1 MMAAEAGS
9 EEGGPVTAGA
19 AGGGAAAGSSAYPAV
34 CRVKIPAA
42 LPVAAVPYPGLAET
56 GVAGNLAGGA
66 ALGSGFLG
74 AGSVAGAMG
83 GAGLSGGGA
92 AAGVAG
98 AAAGL
103 GGEMG
108 LAKGTTSL
116 PAETFG
122 AGGGFPPLPPPPQLP
137 PLGAGLGTVDEGDSL
152 DGPEYE
158 EEEVAIPLTA
168 PPTNQWYHGK
178 LDRTIAEERLRQAGK
193 SGSYL
198 IRESDRRPGSFVLS
212 FLSHTNVVNHFRII
226 AMCGDYYIGGRRF
239 SSLSDLIGYYSHVSC
254 LLKGEKLLYPVAPPE
269 PVEDRRRV
277 RAILPYTKVP
287 DTDEISMDLDQS
299 GHSEDDRNNSA
310 FIRLSLT
317 NFLKGDMFIVHN
329 ELEDGWMWVTNLRT
343 DEQGLIVEDLVEE
356 VGREEDPHEGKIWFH
371 GKISKQEAYN
381 LLMTVGQVC
390 SFLVRPSDNTPGDY
404 SLYFR
409 TNENIQRFKICPTP
423 NNQFMMG
430 GRYYNSIGDIID
442 HYRKEQIVEGYYLK
456 EPVPMHLGAFLRI
469 EGVLGQKPS
478 FSGSRSE
485 FVGGKS
491 GDSKDKSQPGL
502 PSDQEQVL
510 SDTVDGKEIY
520 NTIRRKTK
528 DAFYKNIVKKGYL
541 LKKGKGKRWK
551 NLYFILEG
559 SDAQLIY
566 FESEKRATKP
576 KGLIDLSVCSVYV
589 VHDSLFGRPNC
600 FQIVVQHFSEEH
612 YIFYFAG
619 ETPEQ
624 AEDWMKGLQAFCSLR
639 KSSPGTSNKRLRQVS
654 SLVLHIEEAHKL
666 PVKHF
671 TNPYCNIYLNSVQV
685 AKTHAREGQNPVW
698 SEEFVF
704 DDLPPDINRFE
715 ITLSNKTKKS
725 KDPDILFMRCQLS
738 RLQKGHATDEWFL
751 LSSHIP
757 LKGIEPGS
765 LRVRARYSMEKIMP
779 EEEYSEF
786 KELILQKELHVVY
799 ALSHVC
805 GQDRTLLASILLRIF
820 LHEKLESLLLCTLN
834 DREISMEDEA
844 TTLFRATTLASTLM
858 EQYMKATATQF
869 VHHALKDSIL
879 KIMESKQ
886 SCELSPSKLEKN
898 EDVNTNLAHLLNI
911 LSELVEKIF
920 MASEILPPKS
930 VQHKWPTNTTMRT
943 RVVSDSPSP
952 IAARTLILVA
962 KSVQNLANLVEFGA
976 KEPYMEGV
984 NPFIKSNKHRMIMFL
999 DELGN
1004 VPELPDTTEHSRTDL
1019 SRDLAALHE
1028 ICVAHSDELR
1038 TLSNERG
1045 AQQHVLKKLLAITEL
1060 LQQKQNQYTKT
1071 NDVR

>member
-1 MMAAEAGS
+1 MMAAER
-9 EEGGPVTAGA
+9 EEEVSVTSARMVGAFGGVELGRY
-19 AGGGAAAGSSAYPAV
+19 SV
-34 CRVKIPAA
+34 LCRSK
-42 LPVAAVPYPGLAET
+42 E
-56 GVAGNLAGGA
+56 
-66 ALGSGFLG
+66 LGSQGHFLVG
-74 AGSVAGAMG
+74 
-83 GAGLSGGGA
+83 SGGDN
-92 AAGVAG
+92 
-98 AAAGL
+98 
-103 GGEMG
+103 
-108 LAKGTTSL
+108 
-116 PAETFG
+116 PG
-122 AGGGFPPLPPPPQLP
+122 AGGPALCSTLELLELSSGPTPLASGSSGAVTTGQGLKVTGGTFPEPGTVTFSLLPPQPPSL
-137 PLGAGLGTVDEGDSL
+137 AGVLRTVEENDSL

-158 EEEVAIPLTA
+158 EEEVAIPLNA

-178 LDRTIAEERLRQAGK
+178 LDRAIAEERLWQAGK
-193 SGSYL
+193 SGTYL

-212 FLSHTNVVNHFRII
+212 FLSKTNVNHFRII

-239 SSLSDLIGYYSHVSC
+239 ASLSDLIGYYSHVSC
-254 LLKGEKLLYPVAPPE
+254 LLKGEKLFFPVAPPE

-287 DTDEISMDLDQS
+287 ETDEIS
-299 GHSEDDRNNSA
+299 
-310 FIRLSLT
+310 
-317 NFLKGDMFIVHN
+317 FLKGDMFIVHN

-356 VGREEDPHEGKIWFH
+356 VGREEDPHEGKI
-371 GKISKQEAYN
+371 IAE
-381 LLMTVGQVC
+381 
-390 SFLVRPSDNTPGDY
+390 
-404 SLYFR
+404 
-409 TNENIQRFKICPTP
+409 
-423 NNQFMMG
+423 
-430 GRYYNSIGDIID
+430 IIE
-442 HYRKEQIVEGYYLK
+442 HYKKEQIVEGYYLK
-456 EPVPMHLGAFLRI
+456 DPIPMQH
-469 EGVLGQKPS
+469 
-478 FSGSRSE
+478 
-485 FVGGKS
+485 
-491 GDSKDKSQPGL
+491 
-502 PSDQEQVL
+502 QEQVL
-510 SDTVDGKEIY
+510 NNTVDGKEIY
-520 NTIRRKTK
+520 NTIRHKTK
-528 DAFYKNIVKKGYL
+528 DGFYKNIVKKGYL
-541 LKKGKGKRWK
+541 LKKSKGKRWK

-559 SDAQLIY
+559 NDSQLIY

-576 KGLIDLSVCSVYV
+576 KGLIDLSVCSVYG

-624 AEDWMKGLQAFCSLR
+624 TQDWMKALQMFCSLR
-639 KSSPGTSNKRLRQVS
+639 KNCPGTSNKRLRQVN
-654 SLVLHIEEAHKL
+654 SLILHVEEAHTL

-685 AKTHAREGQNPVW
+685 AKTHTREGQNPVW

-704 DDLPPDINRFE
+704 DDLSCDINRFE
-715 ITLSNKTKKS
+715 ISLSNKTKKS

-738 RLQKGHATDEWFL
+738 RLQKGHATDEWFQ
-751 LSSHIP
+751 LSSYIP

-786 KELILQKELHVVY
+786 KEIILQKELHVVY

-805 GQDRTLLASILLRIF
+805 GQDRTLLAGILLKIF
-820 LHEKLESLLLCTLN
+820 LHEKLESLLLRSLN
-834 DREISMEDEA
+834 DKEISMEAEA

-858 EQYMKATATQF
+858 EQYMKATATHF
-869 VHHALKDSIL
+869 VHHALKDCIL

-886 SCELSPSKLEKN
+886 SCELNPSKLEKN
-898 EDVNTNLAHLLNI
+898 EDVNTNLAHLLSI

-920 MASEILPPKS
+920 MAAEILPPTLRYIYGCLQKS
-930 VQHKWPTNTTMRT
+930 VQNKWPTNTTMRT
-943 RVVSDSPSP
+943 RVVSGFVFLRLICPAILNPRMFNIISDSPSP
-952 IAARTLILVA
+952 TAARTLTLVA

-1019 SRDLAALHE
+1019 SRYLAALHE
-1028 ICVAHSDELR
+1028 MCVAHSDELR

-1045 AQQHVLKKLLAITEL
+1045 VMQHVLKKLLAITEL
-1060 LQQKQNQYTKT
+1060 LQQKQNQYSVS
-1071 NDVR
+1071 NNIM

>member
-1 MMAAEAGS
+1 MMAAEAGAGA
-9 EEGGPVTAGA
+9 EEGGSVSSAAAVAAEAGPCRAKGPCPPGPFPGA
-19 AGGGAAAGSSAYPAV
+19 APPLCSALGLLAVGSGPAAPPPATTEPPEPAAA
-34 CRVKIPAA
+34 
-42 LPVAAVPYPGLAET
+42 
-56 GVAGNLAGGA
+56 
-66 ALGSGFLG
+66 
-74 AGSVAGAMG
+74 
-83 GAGLSGGGA
+83 A
-92 AAGVAG
+92 AAA
-98 AAAGL
+98 
-103 GGEMG
+103 
-108 LAKGTTSL
+108 
-116 PAETFG
+116 
-122 AGGGFPPLPPPPQLP
+122 FPPLPPPPP
-137 PLGAGLGTVDEGDSL
+137 PPPPAGALGAVDEGDSL

-158 EEEVAIPLTA
+158 EEEVAIPLNA

-193 SGSYL
+193 PGSYL

-212 FLSHTNVVNHFRII
+212 FLSKTNVNHFRII

-239 SSLSDLIGYYSHVSC
+239 ASLSDLIGYYSHVSC
-254 LLKGEKLLYPVAPPE
+254 LLKGEKLLFPVAPPE

-287 DTDEISMDLDQS
+287 ETDEIS
-299 GHSEDDRNNSA
+299 
-310 FIRLSLT
+310 
-317 NFLKGDMFIVHN
+317 FLKGDMFIVHN

-356 VGREEDPHEGKIWFH
+356 VVSNFIFKSLWFH

-409 TNENIQRFKICPTP
+409 TSENIQRFKICPTA

-430 GRYYNSIGDIID
+430 GRYYNSIADIIE

-456 EPVPMHLGAFLRI
+456 DPVPMQH
-469 EGVLGQKPS
+469 
-478 FSGSRSE
+478 
-485 FVGGKS
+485 
-491 GDSKDKSQPGL
+491 
-502 PSDQEQVL
+502 QEQVL
-510 SDTVDGKEIY
+510 NDTVDGKEIY

-541 LKKGKGKRWK
+541 LKKSKGKRWK

-559 SDAQLIY
+559 NDAQLIY

-576 KGLIDLSVCSVYV
+576 KGLIDLSVCSVYG

-624 AEDWMKGLQAFCSLR
+624 AQDWMKALQMFCSLR
-639 KSSPGTSNKRLRQVS
+639 KTSPGTSNKRLRQVS
-654 SLVLHIEEAHKL
+654 SLILHVEEAHTL

-685 AKTHAREGQNPVW
+685 AKTHIREGQNPVW

-704 DDLPPDINRFE
+704 DDLSSDINRFE
-715 ITLSNKTKKS
+715 ISLSNKTKKS
-725 KDPDILFMRCQLS
+725 KDPDICKYFS
-738 RLQKGHATDEWFL
+738 VKVA
-751 LSSHIP
+751 
-757 LKGIEPGS
+757 
-765 LRVRARYSMEKIMP
+765 Y
-779 EEEYSEF
+779 
-786 KELILQKELHVVY
+786 LILQKELHVVY

-805 GQDRTLLASILLRIF
+805 GQDRTLLAGILLKIF
-820 LHEKLESLLLCTLN
+820 LHEKLESLLLRTLN

-858 EQYMKATATQF
+858 EQYMKATATRF

-886 SCELSPSKLEKN
+886 SCELNPSKLEKN
-898 EDVNTNLAHLLNI
+898 EDVNTNLAHLLSI

-920 MASEILPPKS
+920 MAAEILPPTLRYIYGCLQKS
-930 VQHKWPTNTTMRT
+930 VQSKWPANTTMRT
-943 RVVSDSPSP
+943 RVVSGFVFLRLICPAILNPRMFNIISDSPSP
-952 IAARTLILVA
+952 TAARTLTLVA

-1045 AQQHVLKKLLAITEL
+1045 VMQHVLKKLLAITEL
-1060 LQQKQNQYTKT
+1060 LQQKQNQYSVS
-1071 NDVR
+1071 NNIR

>member
-1 MMAAEAGS
+1 M
-9 EEGGPVTAGA
+9 V
-19 AGGGAAAGSSAYPAV
+19 
-34 CRVKIPAA
+34 
-42 LPVAAVPYPGLAET
+42 
-56 GVAGNLAGGA
+56 
-66 ALGSGFLG
+66 
-74 AGSVAGAMG
+74 
-83 GAGLSGGGA
+83 
-92 AAGVAG
+92 
-98 AAAGL
+98 
-103 GGEMG
+103 
-108 LAKGTTSL
+108 
-116 PAETFG
+116 
-122 AGGGFPPLPPPPQLP
+122 PPPKEVEE
-137 PLGAGLGTVDEGDSL
+137 ASK
-152 DGPEYE
+152 E
-158 EEEVAIPLTA
+158 EE
-168 PPTNQWYHGK
+168 
-178 LDRTIAEERLRQAGK
+178 
-193 SGSYL
+193 
-198 IRESDRRPGSFVLS
+198 
-212 FLSHTNVVNHFRII
+212 
-226 AMCGDYYIGGRRF
+226 M
-239 SSLSDLIGYYSHVSC
+239 
-254 LLKGEKLLYPVAPPE
+254 PE
-269 PVEDRRRV
+269 D
-277 RAILPYTKVP
+277 
-287 DTDEISMDLDQS
+287 
-299 GHSEDDRNNSA
+299 EDDS
-310 FIRLSLT
+310 S
-317 NFLKGDMFIVHN
+317 G
-329 ELEDGWMWVTNLRT
+329 
-343 DEQGLIVEDLVEE
+343 EE
-356 VGREEDPHEGKIWFH
+356 
-371 GKISKQEAYN
+371 
-381 LLMTVGQVC
+381 
-390 SFLVRPSDNTPGDY
+390 
-404 SLYFR
+404 
-409 TNENIQRFKICPTP
+409 
-423 NNQFMMG
+423 
-430 GRYYNSIGDIID
+430 
-442 HYRKEQIVEGYYLK
+442 
-456 EPVPMHLGAFLRI
+456 
-469 EGVLGQKPS
+469 
-478 FSGSRSE
+478 
-485 FVGGKS
+485 
-491 GDSKDKSQPGL
+491 
-502 PSDQEQVL
+502 DQEQVL
-510 SDTVDGKEIY
+510 NDTVDGKEIY

-541 LKKGKGKRWK
+541 LKK
-551 NLYFILEG
+551 EG

-624 AEDWMKGLQAFCSLR
+624 AE
-639 KSSPGTSNKRLRQVS
+639 VS

-786 KELILQKELHVVY
+786 KE
-799 ALSHVC
+799 
-805 GQDRTLLASILLRIF
+805 
-820 LHEKLESLLLCTLN
+820 
-834 DREISMEDEA
+834 
-844 TTLFRATTLASTLM
+844 
-858 EQYMKATATQF
+858 
-869 VHHALKDSIL
+869 
-879 KIMESKQ
+879 
-886 SCELSPSKLEKN
+886 
-898 EDVNTNLAHLLNI
+898 
-911 LSELVEKIF
+911 
-920 MASEILPPKS
+920 
-930 VQHKWPTNTTMRT
+930 
-943 RVVSDSPSP
+943 
-952 IAARTLILVA
+952 
-962 KSVQNLANLVEFGA
+962 
-976 KEPYMEGV
+976 EPYMEGV

>member
-1 MMAAEAGS
+1 MMAAEAGV
-9 EEGGPVTAGA
+9 EEGGSVTAAGMVGA
-19 AGGGAAAGSSAYPAV
+19 AGGAESEHYPTLCRGKELGSQGPFLAGS
-34 CRVKIPAA
+34 
-42 LPVAAVPYPGLAET
+42 
-56 GVAGNLAGGA
+56 GGD
-66 ALGSGFLG
+66 SLG
-74 AGSVAGAMG
+74 AGGPALCSALGLLALSSGPASLASRDALLATGQRPEVSGEVLLPPRPSTVA
-83 GAGLSGGGA
+83 
-92 AAGVAG
+92 
-98 AAAGL
+98 
-103 GGEMG
+103 
-108 LAKGTTSL
+108 
-116 PAETFG
+116 
-122 AGGGFPPLPPPPQLP
+122 FPPLPPPPPQP
-137 PLGAGLGTVDEGDSL
+137 PSLAGGLGIVDEGDSL

-158 EEEVAIPLTA
+158 EEEVAIPLNA

-178 LDRTIAEERLRQAGK
+178 LDRTIAEERLWQAEK
-193 SGSYL
+193 PGSYL

-212 FLSHTNVVNHFRII
+212 FLSKTSVNHFRII

-239 SSLSDLIGYYSHVSC
+239 ASLSDLIGYYSHVSC
-254 LLKGEKLLYPVAPPE
+254 LLKGEKLFFPVAPPE

-287 DTDEISMDLDQS
+287 ETDEIS
-299 GHSEDDRNNSA
+299 
-310 FIRLSLT
+310 
-317 NFLKGDMFIVHN
+317 FLKGDMLIVHN

-371 GKISKQEAYN
+371 GKISKQDAYN

-409 TNENIQRFKICPTP
+409 TSENIQRFKICPTSS
-423 NNQFMMG
+423 NQFMMG
-430 GRYYNSIGDIID
+430 GRYYNSIAEIIE

-456 EPVPMHLGAFLRI
+456 DPVPMQH
-469 EGVLGQKPS
+469 
-478 FSGSRSE
+478 
-485 FVGGKS
+485 
-491 GDSKDKSQPGL
+491 
-502 PSDQEQVL
+502 QEQVFN
-510 SDTVDGKEIY
+510 DTVDGKEIY

-541 LKKGKGKRWK
+541 LKKSKGKRWK

-559 SDAQLIY
+559 NDAQLIY

-576 KGLIDLSVCSVYV
+576 KGLIDLSVCSVYG

-600 FQIVVQHFSEEH
+600 FQIVVQHFSEDH

-619 ETPEQ
+619 ETQEQ
-624 AEDWMKGLQAFCSLR
+624 VQDWMKALQMFCSLR
-639 KSSPGTSNKRLRQVS
+639 KNSPGTSNKRLRQVS
-654 SLVLHIEEAHKL
+654 SLILHVEEAHTL

-685 AKTHAREGQNPVW
+685 AKTHIREGQNPVW

-704 DDLPPDINRFE
+704 DDLSSDINRFE
-715 ITLSNKTKKS
+715 ISLSNKTKKS

-738 RLQKGHATDEWFL
+738 RLQKGHATDEWFQ

-786 KELILQKELHVVY
+786 KELILQKEMHVVY

-805 GQDRTLLASILLRIF
+805 GQDRTLLAGILLKIF
-820 LHEKLESLLLCTLN
+820 LHEKLESLLLRTLN

-858 EQYMKATATQF
+858 EQYMKATATRF

-886 SCELSPSKLEKN
+886 SCELNPSKLEKN
-898 EDVNTNLAHLLNI
+898 EDVNTNLAHLLSI

-920 MASEILPPKS
+920 MAAEILPPTLRYIYGCLQKS
-930 VQHKWPTNTTMRT
+930 VQNKWPANTTMRT
-943 RVVSDSPSP
+943 RVVSGFVFLRLICPAILNPRMFNIISDSPSP
-952 IAARTLILVA
+952 TAARTLTLVA

-1004 VPELPDTTEHSRTDL
+1004 VPELPDTTDYSRTDL
-1019 SRDLAALHE
+1019 SRYLAALHE
-1028 ICVAHSDELR
+1028 MCVAHSDELR

-1045 AQQHVLKKLLAITEL
+1045 VMQHVLKKLLAITEL
-1060 LQQKQNQYTKT
+1060 LQQKQHQYSLS
-1071 NDVR
+1071 NNIR

>member
-1 MMAAEAGS
+1 MMAAEAGA
-9 EEGGPVTAGA
+9 EEGGSVTAAGMVGA
-19 AGGGAAAGSSAYPAV
+19 VGGAESEHYPTL
-34 CRVKIPAA
+34 CRGK
-42 LPVAAVPYPGLAET
+42 E
-56 GVAGNLAGGA
+56 
-66 ALGSGFLG
+66 LGSQGPFLVGSGGDSLG
-74 AGSVAGAMG
+74 AGGPALCSSLGLLALSSVPASLASRD
-83 GAGLSGGGA
+83 ALSATEQRPEVSGGLLLPPKPST
-92 AAGVAG
+92 VA
-98 AAAGL
+98 
-103 GGEMG
+103 
-108 LAKGTTSL
+108 
-116 PAETFG
+116 
-122 AGGGFPPLPPPPQLP
+122 FPPLPPPPQP
-137 PLGAGLGTVDEGDSL
+137 PSLAGGLGIVDEGDSL

-158 EEEVAIPLTA
+158 EEEVAIPLNA
-168 PPTNQWYHGK
+168 PHTNQWYHGK
-178 LDRTIAEERLRQAGK
+178 LDRTIAEERLWQAEK
-193 SGSYL
+193 PGSYL

-212 FLSHTNVVNHFRII
+212 FLSKTSVNHFRII

-239 SSLSDLIGYYSHVSC
+239 ASLSDLIGYYSHVSC
-254 LLKGEKLLYPVAPPE
+254 LLKGEKLFFPVAPPE

-287 DTDEISMDLDQS
+287 ETDEIS
-299 GHSEDDRNNSA
+299 
-310 FIRLSLT
+310 
-317 NFLKGDMFIVHN
+317 FLKGDMFIVHN

-409 TNENIQRFKICPTP
+409 TSENIQRFKICPTSS
-423 NNQFMMG
+423 NQFMMG
-430 GRYYNSIGDIID
+430 GRYYNSIAEIIE

-456 EPVPMHLGAFLRI
+456 DPVPMQH
-469 EGVLGQKPS
+469 
-478 FSGSRSE
+478 
-485 FVGGKS
+485 
-491 GDSKDKSQPGL
+491 
-502 PSDQEQVL
+502 QEQVFN
-510 SDTVDGKEIY
+510 DTVDGKEIY

-541 LKKGKGKRWK
+541 LKKSKGKRWK

-559 SDAQLIY
+559 NDAQLIY

-576 KGLIDLSVCSVYV
+576 KGLIDLSVCSVYG

-600 FQIVVQHFSEEH
+600 FQIVVQHFSEDH

-619 ETPEQ
+619 ETQEQ
-624 AEDWMKGLQAFCSLR
+624 VQDWMKALQMFCSLR
-639 KSSPGTSNKRLRQVS
+639 KNSPGTSNKRLRQVS
-654 SLVLHIEEAHKL
+654 SLILHVEEAHTL

-685 AKTHAREGQNPVW
+685 AKTHIREGQNPVW

-704 DDLPPDINRFE
+704 DDLSSDINRFE
-715 ITLSNKTKKS
+715 ISLSNKTKKS

-738 RLQKGHATDEWFL
+738 RLQKGHATDEWFQ

-786 KELILQKELHVVY
+786 KELILQKEMHVVY

-805 GQDRTLLASILLRIF
+805 GQDRTLLAGILLKIF
-820 LHEKLESLLLCTLN
+820 LHEKLESLLLRTLN

-858 EQYMKATATQF
+858 EQYMKATATRF

-886 SCELSPSKLEKN
+886 SCELNPSKLEKN
-898 EDVNTNLAHLLNI
+898 EDVNTNLAHLLSI

-920 MASEILPPKS
+920 MAAEILPPTLRYIYGCLQKS
-930 VQHKWPTNTTMRT
+930 VQNKWPANTTMRT
-943 RVVSDSPSP
+943 RVVSGFVFLRLICPAILNPRMFNIISDSPSP
-952 IAARTLILVA
+952 TAARTLTLVA

-999 DELGN
+999 DELGPCMRCVWLIQMN
-1004 VPELPDTTEHSRTDL
+1004 FGY
-1019 SRDLAALHE
+1019 LAMSE
-1028 ICVAHSDELR
+1028 V
-1038 TLSNERG
+1038 
-1045 AQQHVLKKLLAITEL
+1045 
-1060 LQQKQNQYTKT
+1060 
-1071 NDVR
+1071 

>member
-1 MMAAEAGS
+1 MAAGA
-9 EEGGPVTAGA
+9 EEGGSVTSAGMVGA
-19 AGGGAAAGSSAYPAV
+19 VGGAESEHYPTLCRGKELGPQGPFLVGSGGDSPGAGGPALSSA
-34 CRVKIPAA
+34 
-42 LPVAAVPYPGLAET
+42 LGL
-56 GVAGNLAGGA
+56 L
-66 ALGSGFLG
+66 ALGSGPAPL
-74 AGSVAGAMG
+74 V
-83 GAGLSGGGA
+83 SGGGGA
-92 AAGVAG
+92 VTATSQGSEVSGGVVPPPEHSIVA
-98 AAAGL
+98 
-103 GGEMG
+103 
-108 LAKGTTSL
+108 
-116 PAETFG
+116 
-122 AGGGFPPLPPPPQLP
+122 FPPLPPPQP
-137 PLGAGLGTVDEGDSL
+137 PSLAGVLGTVDEGDSL

-158 EEEVAIPLTA
+158 EEEVAIPLNA

-178 LDRTIAEERLRQAGK
+178 LDRAIAEERLWQAGK
-193 SGSYL
+193 PGSYL

-212 FLSHTNVVNHFRII
+212 FLSKTNVNHFRII

-239 SSLSDLIGYYSHVSC
+239 ASLSDLIGYYSHVSC
-254 LLKGEKLLYPVAPPE
+254 LLKGEKLFCPVAPPE

-287 DTDEISMDLDQS
+287 ETDEIS
-299 GHSEDDRNNSA
+299 
-310 FIRLSLT
+310 
-317 NFLKGDMFIVHN
+317 FLKGDMFIVHN

-409 TNENIQRFKICPTP
+409 TSENIQRFKICPTSS
-423 NNQFMMG
+423 NQFMMG
-430 GRYYNSIGDIID
+430 GRYYNSIAEIIE

-456 EPVPMHLGAFLRI
+456 DPVPMQH
-469 EGVLGQKPS
+469 
-478 FSGSRSE
+478 
-485 FVGGKS
+485 
-491 GDSKDKSQPGL
+491 
-502 PSDQEQVL
+502 QEQVL
-510 SDTVDGKEIY
+510 NDTVDGKEIY

-541 LKKGKGKRWK
+541 LKKSKGKRWK

-559 SDAQLIY
+559 NDAQLIY

-576 KGLIDLSVCSVYV
+576 KGLIDLSVCSIYG

-624 AEDWMKGLQAFCSLR
+624 TQDWMKALQMFCSLR
-639 KSSPGTSNKRLRQVS
+639 KNSPGTSNKRLRQVS
-654 SLVLHIEEAHKL
+654 SLILHVEEAHTL

-685 AKTHAREGQNPVW
+685 AKTHIREGQNPVW

-704 DDLPPDINRFE
+704 DDLSSDINRFE
-715 ITLSNKTKKS
+715 ISLSNKTKKS

-738 RLQKGHATDEWFL
+738 RLQKGHATDEWFQ

-786 KELILQKELHVVY
+786 KELILQKEMHVVY

-805 GQDRTLLASILLRIF
+805 GQDRTLLAGILLKIF
-820 LHEKLESLLLCTLN
+820 LHEKLESLLLRTLN

-858 EQYMKATATQF
+858 EQYMKATATRF
-869 VHHALKDSIL
+869 IHHALKDSIL

-886 SCELSPSKLEKN
+886 SCELNPSKLEKN
-898 EDVNTNLAHLLNI
+898 EDVNTNLAHLLSI

-920 MASEILPPKS
+920 MAAEILPP
-930 VQHKWPTNTTMRT
+930 N
-943 RVVSDSPSP
+943 
-952 IAARTLILVA
+952 
-962 KSVQNLANLVEFGA
+962 
-976 KEPYMEGV
+976 
-984 NPFIKSNKHRMIMFL
+984 
-999 DELGN
+999 
-1004 VPELPDTTEHSRTDL
+1004 
-1019 SRDLAALHE
+1019 
-1028 ICVAHSDELR
+1028 
-1038 TLSNERG
+1038 
-1045 AQQHVLKKLLAITEL
+1045 
-1060 LQQKQNQYTKT
+1060 
-1071 NDVR
+1071 

>member
-1 MMAAEAGS
+1 MMAAEGEEDVSVTSVRMIGTVGRAELGNCPTLWKSKELGS
-9 EEGGPVTAGA
+9 QSHFLMGSGEDSSGTGGPALC
-19 AGGGAAAGSSAYPAV
+19 SA
-34 CRVKIPAA
+34 
-42 LPVAAVPYPGLAET
+42 LGL
-56 GVAGNLAGGA
+56 L
-66 ALGSGFLG
+66 ALGSGS
-74 AGSVAGAMG
+74 AP
-83 GAGLSGGGA
+83 
-92 AAGVAG
+92 
-98 AAAGL
+98 
-103 GGEMG
+103 
-108 LAKGTTSL
+108 LAS
-116 PAETFG
+116 
-122 AGGGFPPLPPPPQLP
+122 AGGGSVTPTGQGLEVSGGALPEPLPDTVAFSLLP
-137 PLGAGLGTVDEGDSL
+137 LQPSSLAGGLGTVDEGDSL

-158 EEEVAIPLTA
+158 EEEVAIPLNA

-178 LDRTIAEERLRQAGK
+178 LDRAIAEERLWQAGK
-193 SGSYL
+193 PGTYL

-212 FLSHTNVVNHFRII
+212 FLSKTNVNHFRII

-239 SSLSDLIGYYSHVSC
+239 ASLSDLIGYYSHVSC
-254 LLKGEKLLYPVAPPE
+254 LLKGEKLFFPVAPPE

-287 DTDEISMDLDQS
+287 ETDEIS
-299 GHSEDDRNNSA
+299 
-310 FIRLSLT
+310 
-317 NFLKGDMFIVHN
+317 FLKGDMFIVHN

-343 DEQGLIVEDLVEE
+343 DEQGLIVDDLVEE
-356 VGREEDPHEGKIWFH
+356 VGREEDPHEGKIWFR
-371 GKISKQEAYN
+371 GKISKQEAYH

-409 TNENIQRFKICPTP
+409 TSENIHRFKICPTS

-430 GRYYNSIGDIID
+430 GRYYNSIDEIIE

-456 EPVPMHLGAFLRI
+456 DPVPVQH
-469 EGVLGQKPS
+469 
-478 FSGSRSE
+478 
-485 FVGGKS
+485 
-491 GDSKDKSQPGL
+491 
-502 PSDQEQVL
+502 QEQVL
-510 SDTVDGKEIY
+510 NNTVDGKEIY

-541 LKKGKGKRWK
+541 LKKSKGKRWK

-559 SDAQLIY
+559 NDAHLIY

-576 KGLIDLSVCSVYV
+576 KGLIDLSVCSIYG

-624 AEDWMKGLQAFCSLR
+624 TQDWMKALQMFCSLR
-639 KSSPGTSNKRLRQVS
+639 KNSPGKSNKRLRQVS
-654 SLVLHIEEAHKL
+654 SLILHVEEAHTL

-685 AKTHAREGQNPVW
+685 AKTHIREGQNPVW

-704 DDLPPDINRFE
+704 DDLSSDINRFE
-715 ITLSNKTKKS
+715 ISLSNKTKKS

-738 RLQKGHATDEWFL
+738 RLQKGHATDEWFQ

-805 GQDRTLLASILLRIF
+805 GQDRTLLAGILLKIF
-820 LHEKLESLLLCTLN
+820 LHEKLESLLLRTLN
-834 DREISMEDEA
+834 DKEISMEDEA

-858 EQYMKATATQF
+858 EQYMKATATRF
-869 VHHALKDSIL
+869 VHHALKDCIL

-886 SCELSPSKLEKN
+886 SCELNPSKLEKN
-898 EDVNTNLAHLLNI
+898 EDINTNLAHLLSI

-920 MASEILPPKS
+920 MAAEILPPTLRYIYGCLQKS
-930 VQHKWPTNTTMRT
+930 VQNKWPTNTTMRT
-943 RVVSDSPSP
+943 RVVSGFVFL
-952 IAARTLILVA
+952 RLICPAILNPRMFNIISGA
-962 KSVQNLANLVEFGA
+962 IYGGGKSIHQE
-976 KEPYMEGV
+976 
-984 NPFIKSNKHRMIMFL
+984 
-999 DELGN
+999 
-1004 VPELPDTTEHSRTDL
+1004 
-1019 SRDLAALHE
+1019 
-1028 ICVAHSDELR
+1028 
-1038 TLSNERG
+1038 
-1045 AQQHVLKKLLAITEL
+1045 
-1060 LQQKQNQYTKT
+1060 
-1071 NDVR
+1071 

>member
-1 MMAAEAGS
+1 MMAAGAATEAEDGGMVVSAGMIGAVGGADLEQYSILCRSKELGS
-9 EEGGPVTAGA
+9 QSPFRVVSGRDRPGAGGPALC
-19 AGGGAAAGSSAYPAV
+19 SA
-34 CRVKIPAA
+34 
-42 LPVAAVPYPGLAET
+42 LGL
-56 GVAGNLAGGA
+56 L
-66 ALGSGFLG
+66 ALGSGPALLVSG
-74 AGSVAGAMG
+74 DGGVSVTVTGQ
-83 GAGLSGGGA
+83 GLEVSRGVPPSRDFTTA
-92 AAGVAG
+92 A
-98 AAAGL
+98 
-103 GGEMG
+103 
-108 LAKGTTSL
+108 
-116 PAETFG
+116 FHQ
-122 AGGGFPPLPPPPQLP
+122 PPPPP
-137 PLGAGLGTVDEGDSL
+137 PLSLAGGLGTVDESDSL

-158 EEEVAIPLTA
+158 EEEVAIPLNA

-178 LDRTIAEERLRQAGK
+178 LDRAIAEERLWQAGK
-193 SGSYL
+193 PGSYL

-212 FLSHTNVVNHFRII
+212 FLSKANVNHFRII

-239 SSLSDLIGYYSHVSC
+239 ASLSDLIGYYSHVSC
-254 LLKGEKLLYPVAPPE
+254 LLKGEKLFFPVAPPE

-287 DTDEISMDLDQS
+287 ETDEI
-299 GHSEDDRNNSA
+299 RNVTVTLFS
-310 FIRLSLT
+310 
-317 NFLKGDMFIVHN
+317 FLKGDMFIVHN

-409 TNENIQRFKICPTP
+409 TSENIQRFKICPTSS
-423 NNQFMMG
+423 NQFMMG
-430 GRYYNSIGDIID
+430 GRYYNSIAEIIE
-442 HYRKEQIVEGYYLK
+442 HYRKKQIVEGYYLK
-456 EPVPMHLGAFLRI
+456 DPVPVQH
-469 EGVLGQKPS
+469 
-478 FSGSRSE
+478 
-485 FVGGKS
+485 
-491 GDSKDKSQPGL
+491 
-502 PSDQEQVL
+502 QEQVL
-510 SDTVDGKEIY
+510 NDTVDGKEIY
-520 NTIRRKTK
+520 NTIRHKTK

-541 LKKGKGKRWK
+541 LKKSKGKRWK
-551 NLYFILEG
+551 TLYFILEG
-559 SDAQLIY
+559 NDAQLIY

-576 KGLIDLSVCSVYV
+576 KGLIDLSVCSVYG

-624 AEDWMKGLQAFCSLR
+624 AQDWMKALQMFCSLR
-639 KSSPGTSNKRLRQVS
+639 KNSPGTSNKRLRQVS
-654 SLVLHIEEAHKL
+654 SLILHVEEAHTL

-685 AKTHAREGQNPVW
+685 AKTHIREGQNPVW

-704 DDLPPDINRFE
+704 DDLSSDINRFE
-715 ITLSNKTKKS
+715 ISLSNKTKKS

-738 RLQKGHATDEWFL
+738 RLQKGHATDEWFQ
-751 LSSHIP
+751 LSSYIP

-786 KELILQKELHVVY
+786 KELILQKEMHVVY

-805 GQDRTLLASILLRIF
+805 GQDRTLLAGILLKIF
-820 LHEKLESLLLCTLN
+820 LHEKLESLLLRTLN
-834 DREISMEDEA
+834 DREISMEEA

-858 EQYMKATATQF
+858 EQYMKATATRF

-886 SCELSPSKLEKN
+886 SCELNPSKLEKN
-898 EDVNTNLAHLLNI
+898 EDVNTNLAHLLSI

-920 MASEILPPKS
+920 MAAEILPPTLRYIYGCLQKS
-930 VQHKWPTNTTMRT
+930 VQNKWPANSTMRT
-943 RVVSDSPSP
+943 RVISGFVFLRLICPAILNPRMFNIISDSPSP
-952 IAARTLILVA
+952 TAARTLTLVA

-1004 VPELPDTTEHSRTDL
+1004 VPELPDTTENSRTDL
-1019 SRDLAALHE
+1019 CRYLAALHE

-1045 AQQHVLKKLLAITEL
+1045 VMQHVLKKLLAITEL
-1060 LQQKQNQYTKT
+1060 LQQKQNQYSVSS
-1071 NDVR
+1071 NIR

>member
-1 MMAAEAGS
+1 MMAAEAGV
-9 EEGGPVTAGA
+9 EEGGSVISAGMVGA
-19 AGGGAAAGSSAYPAV
+19 VGGVESEHCPSLYLRKELGPQGSFLLGSGGDSPGAGGPALCSA
-34 CRVKIPAA
+34 
-42 LPVAAVPYPGLAET
+42 LGL
-56 GVAGNLAGGA
+56 L
-66 ALGSGFLG
+66 ALGSGPSSLVSG
-74 AGSVAGAMG
+74 CG
-83 GAGLSGGGA
+83 GAVAATGQGPDVSGGVLPPPEPST
-92 AAGVAG
+92 VA
-98 AAAGL
+98 
-103 GGEMG
+103 
-108 LAKGTTSL
+108 
-116 PAETFG
+116 
-122 AGGGFPPLPPPPQLP
+122 FPPLPPQPHSLA
-137 PLGAGLGTVDEGDSL
+137 GGLGTADEGDSL

-158 EEEVAIPLTA
+158 EEEVAIPLNA
-168 PPTNQWYHGK
+168 PPANQWYHGK
-178 LDRTIAEERLRQAGK
+178 LDRAIAEERLWQAGK
-193 SGSYL
+193 PGSYL

-212 FLSHTNVVNHFRII
+212 FLSKTNVNHFRII

-239 SSLSDLIGYYSHVSC
+239 ASLSDLIGYYSHVSC
-254 LLKGEKLLYPVAPPE
+254 LLKGEKLFFPVAPPE

-287 DTDEISMDLDQS
+287 ETDEIS
-299 GHSEDDRNNSA
+299 
-310 FIRLSLT
+310 
-317 NFLKGDMFIVHN
+317 FLKGDMFIVHN

-371 GKISKQEAYN
+371 GKISKQEAYS

-409 TNENIQRFKICPTP
+409 TSENIQRFKICPTSS
-423 NNQFMMG
+423 NQFMMG
-430 GRYYNSIGDIID
+430 GRYYNSIAEIIE

-456 EPVPMHLGAFLRI
+456 DPVPMQH
-469 EGVLGQKPS
+469 
-478 FSGSRSE
+478 
-485 FVGGKS
+485 
-491 GDSKDKSQPGL
+491 
-502 PSDQEQVL
+502 QEQVL
-510 SDTVDGKEIY
+510 NDTVDGKEIY

-541 LKKGKGKRWK
+541 LKKSKGKRWK

-559 SDAQLIY
+559 NDAQLIY

-576 KGLIDLSVCSVYV
+576 KGLIDLSVCSVYG

-624 AEDWMKGLQAFCSLR
+624 AQDWLKALQMFCNLR
-639 KSSPGTSNKRLRQVS
+639 KNSPGTSNKRLRQVS
-654 SLVLHIEEAHKL
+654 SLILHVEEAHTL

-685 AKTHAREGQNPVW
+685 AKTHIREGQNPVW

-704 DDLPPDINRFE
+704 DDLSSDINRFE
-715 ITLSNKTKKS
+715 ISLSNKTKKS

-738 RLQKGHATDEWFL
+738 RLQKGHATDEWFQ

-786 KELILQKELHVVY
+786 KELILQKEMHVVY

-805 GQDRTLLASILLRIF
+805 GQDRTLLAGILLKIF
-820 LHEKLESLLLCTLN
+820 LHEKLESLLLRTLN

-858 EQYMKATATQF
+858 EQYMKATATRF

-886 SCELSPSKLEKN
+886 SCELNPSKLEKN
-898 EDVNTNLAHLLNI
+898 EDVNANLAHLLSI
-911 LSELVEKIF
+911 LSELVKKIF
-920 MASEILPPKS
+920 MAAEILPPTLRYIYGCLQKS
-930 VQHKWPTNTTMRT
+930 VQNKWPANTTMRT
-943 RVVSDSPSP
+943 RVVSGFVFLRLICPAILNPRMFNIISDSPSP
-952 IAARTLILVA
+952 TAARTLTLVA

-1019 SRDLAALHE
+1019 SRYLAALHE
-1028 ICVAHSDELR
+1028 MCVAHSDELR

-1045 AQQHVLKKLLAITEL
+1045 VMQGSGFW
-1060 LQQKQNQYTKT
+1060 
-1071 NDVR
+1071 